1 MRRSASARHHG
12 LVLGRRK
19 PSLTKEE
26 INGLIAIFMRME
38 ANVAR
43 IAFEVAGEDNG
54 EEEK

>member
-1 MRRSASARHHG
+1 
-12 LVLGRRK
+12 VLGRRK